1 MHASAH
7 HGASPS
13 PHPLPLGEWT
23 LEARGA
29 EAEAR
34 ITELSEELARTDAPA
49 LRRKLD
55 ESEKRCEKLESDCE
69 TTKMQLVAAHARIT
83 REQEMAMAECSL
95 LNEGLTATREAQA
108 QAEAEVALLREEMER
123 VRAEERSTAQ
133 EKERLA
139 HEKVEVMQGTM
150 TMMGKDLHAA
160 QEALRQAR
168 ADIQGYQN
176 TIREVANRQQSAVNE
191 EMEELKDKL
200 EAAQARTSTLQAL
213 LQEEKTIMLGKVE
226 QLGQRTKEVLA
237 LEKRLQQV
245 TAERDKRELLV
256 TQLQA
261 ELDAGFERHG
271 VELRDRITR
280 LEHELDASK
289 AVAGQTIAE
298 LSTRIEALSA
308 EIEPA
313 KALAASGADLV
324 EQLRQA
330 RSDLEG
336 ARRGDKT
343 WEVVGRLQRD
353 MEGAKAIARGLL
365 SEDEAGVVRPAGMCA
380 HLEAVVLKFRQATD
394 LLERTR
400 IALRQATEA
409 LEHAER
415 ANRAERALLSTSAI
429 MGLKQLSVHLTYTLS
444 GLRIGEE
451 RPTGEPSASV
461 LAIKQLSF
469 SQSVPV
475 LPSAAPS
482 VPSRRRVWAVS
493 GEPIPRLLMPQPPG
507 ARNLLQGRSAVQ
519 YVEKAEAKV
528 EATIDRSGLIEYPGL
543 MATVEQAAAADEEK
557 AAAKGGGSPRTV
569 GLSRNRDSVEVHS
582 FPGSPQG
589 SPTGSK
595 TRFLDSPTGP
605 NKKIISPRSKPSPTS
620 PRGSVAVG
628 TAALAGSVA
637 MSGVVINGPVAGAA
651 GLVKGPT
658 LGGGVT
664 IGAATGVVPLGNA
677 TGRSPS
683 PIGAR
688 TRQEV
693 VDEVAAAHREVR
705 QALRAAKAVEA
716 AMMQVLPEPLPDV
729 HATRRMPSKPL
740 GGGSPIKP
748 TGISLSPPSSLPPP
762 PSKQP
767 KRQMQPSTATG
778 LPALPPAACI
788 SLAIQ
793 GDPKELAVTG

>member
-1 MHASAH
+1 MQVLTTAPPPPL
-7 HGASPS
+7 PS
-13 PHPLPLGEWT
+13 PIGEWT

-29 EAEAR
+29 EMEAR
-34 ITELSEELARTDAPA
+34 IKELSEELARTDAPA
-49 LRRKLD
+49 LRKKLD
-55 ESEKRCEKLESDCE
+55 ESEKRCEKLESDFE
-69 TTKMQLVAAHARIT
+69 TSKLQLSAAHARIT
-83 REQEMAMAECSL
+83 REQEMAMAECNL
-95 LNEGLTATREAQA
+95 LNEGLAATREAQA
-108 QAEAEVALLREEMER
+108 AAEAEVAFFQLEMER

-133 EKERLA
+133 EMERLA
-139 HEKVEVMQGTM
+139 HEKFEVMQGTM

-168 ADIQGYQN
+168 ADIQGYQSM
-176 TIREVANRQQSAVNE
+176 IREVANRQESTVNE
-191 EMEELKDKL
+191 EKEELKDKL
-200 EAAQARTSTLQAL
+200 EAAQARTSTLQAQ

-237 LEKRLQQV
+237 LEKRLQLV
-245 TAERDKRELLV
+245 TAERDERESLV
-256 TQLQA
+256 TKLQA

-280 LEHELDASK
+280 LEHELDTSK
-289 AVAGQTIAE
+289 AVAGQTIAV
-298 LSTRIEALSA
+298 LSARIEDLEA

-313 KALAASGADLV
+313 KALAAAGADLV

-365 SEDEAGVVRPAGMCA
+365 SEDEAGVVRPASMRA

-415 ANRAERALLSTSAI
+415 ANRAERSLLSTAAI

-493 GEPIPRLLMPQPPG
+493 GEPIPRLLMPHPPG

-519 YVEKAEAKV
+519 YVEKAEAKA
-528 EATIDRSGLIEYPGL
+528 EATIDCSGLIEYPGL

-569 GLSRNRDSVEVHS
+569 GLSRNRDAVEVHS
-582 FPGSPQG
+582 MPGSPQG

-595 TRFLDSPTGP
+595 NRFLDSPTGL

-620 PRGSVAVG
+620 PRGPVALG

-637 MSGVVINGPVAGAA
+637 MSGVVINGPVVGAA
-651 GLVKGPT
+651 GLVSLIKGPT

-677 TGRSPS
+677 TGCSPL

-740 GGGSPIKP
+740 GGGSPIKQ
-748 TGISLSPPSSLPPP
+748 TGISLSPPSSRPPP

-767 KRQMQPSTATG
+767 KRQMQPSTG
-778 LPALPPAACI
+778 LPALPPAASMI